1 MIAKQDLDPEKED
14 ESRFQIHSRVEIGF
28 ILRSVLQQG
37 EMISVRFG
45 GGSDSALT
53 ALLAVDPAKGF
64 YVFDVPSDPALQRRL
79 LAANRISFVSRQD
92 KITVRWEVGSIQ
104 AVEHGGHPAL
114 RAPLPEMLLKLQR
127 REFFRAETSVSR
139 PVKCSIPL
147 ADGGDLQVN
156 LFDISLG
163 GVGLTGFPDDYPLEI
178 GRDIQGC
185 TITLPEIGV
194 LAVTLQ
200 FRNSTE
206 IPLRDGRVIRR
217 AGCKFKS
224 LPTGAE
230 NMIQRYIIRL
240 ERERRAKLA

>member
-1 MIAKQDLDPEKED
+1 MNAKQDLNLANED

-37 EMISVRFG
+37 EMVSAHFG
-45 GGSDSALT
+45 GGRDSALT

-64 YVFDVPSDPALQRRL
+64 YVFDCPSDPL
-79 LAANRISFVSRQD
+79 LVRSMLSSNKVSFVSRQD
-92 KITVRWEVGSIQ
+92 KIRVRWEVGSVQ
-104 AVEHGGHPAL
+104 STEFEGRPAL
-114 RAPLPEMLLKLQR
+114 RAALPDMLMKLQR

-147 ADGGDLQVN
+147 PDGGDLQVN

-163 GVGLTGFPDDYPLEI
+163 GVGLTGFPDDYPIEI
-178 GRDIQGC
+178 GKEVQGC
-185 TITLPEIGV
+185 TLTLPDVGV

-200 FRNSTE
+200 FRNAVD
-206 IPLRDGRVIRR
+206 IPLRDGRVNHR

-224 LPTGAE
+224 LPAGAE
-230 NMIQRYIIRL
+230 NMVQRYIIRL
-240 ERERRAKLA
+240 ERERRTKLA